1 MGVIRRIIILLAGFG
16 VFVIG
21 ALALFIANFSESDS
35 PPSADYIVVLS
46 ADFDKNGALRAQ
58 TKARVDRAITLF
70 NAGLAPKIIMSG
82 GTYEYL
88 YPTAAVQ
95 MRIYAVAHGVP
106 TDAVIAET
114 QSHSTLQNALFV
126 ANLIEAPDTAR
137 IALVSH
143 RYHLP
148 RAWASFR
155 WAGLRSID
163 LFAADPQSPFQPVE
177 LLYEVAK
184 IPLNALRAL
193 AASLAAML
201 GVPMAIYAPL
211 LG

>member
-1 MGVIRRIIILLAGFG
+1 MGIIRRIIILLA
-16 VFVIG
+16 VFSVLVIG
-21 ALALFIANFSESDS
+21 GLALFIPNFDEADH
-35 PPSADYIVVLS
+35 PQNADYIVVLS
-46 ADFDKNGALRAQ
+46 ADYNKNGTLRPQ
-58 TKARVDRAITLF
+58 TKARVDRAIALF
-70 NAGLAPKIIMSG
+70 NAGLAPRIIMSG
-82 GTYEYL
+82 GTHEYL

-95 MRIYAVAHGVP
+95 MRIYAVAQGVP
-106 TDAVIAET
+106 TGSVIAET

-126 ANLIEAPDTAR
+126 SALIKAPDTAR
-137 IALVSH
+137 IALVTH

-155 WAGLRSID
+155 WAGLSNID

-184 IPLNALRAL
+184 IPLNILRAL

-201 GVPMAIYAPL
+201 GVPLAGYAPL

>member
-21 ALALFIANFSESDS
+21 ALALFIANFDEADH
-35 PPSADYIVVLS
+35 PKNADYIVVLS
-46 ADFDKNGALRAQ
+46 ADYDKNGNLRTQ
-58 TKARVDRAITLF
+58 TKARVDRAIALF

-82 GTYEYL
+82 GTHEYL

-95 MRIYAVAHGVP
+95 MRIYAVSQGVP
-106 TDAVIAET
+106 TGSVIAEA
-114 QSHSTLQNALFV
+114 QSHSTLQNALFISG
-126 ANLIEAPDTAR
+126 LIKAPDTAR
-137 IALVSH
+137 IALVTH

-155 WAGLRSID
+155 WAGLHNID
-163 LFAADPQSPFQPVE
+163 LFAADPQNPLQPVE
-177 LLYEVAK
+177 FLYEVAK
-184 IPLNALRAL
+184 IPLNVLRAL
-193 AASLAAML
+193 AASLAALL
-201 GVPMAIYAPL
+201 GVPLASYAPL